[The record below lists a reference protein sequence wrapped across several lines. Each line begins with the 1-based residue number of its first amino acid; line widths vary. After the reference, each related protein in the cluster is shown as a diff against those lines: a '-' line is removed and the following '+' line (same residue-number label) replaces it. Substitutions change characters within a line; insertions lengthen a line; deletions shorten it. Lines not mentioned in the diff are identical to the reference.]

1 MEERFQNTLSIVVP
15 CFNEELVIDETV
27 KRLVELSN
35 ELKKHFSLYT
45 ELIFVNDGSNDGT
58 LLRLLENLQKYPE
71 LRVINFARNFGHQI
85 AVTAGMDASNGA
97 AVVLLDADLQDPPPV
112 IFDMVKLWKEEKYDV
127 VYATRLERK
136 GESIFKKMTAACF
149 YKLLYKLSDTPI
161 PLNTGDFRL
170 MSRRVVDVMNTMPEK
185 ERFIRGMVSWVG
197 FKQTSLPYKREERF
211 AGHTHYPFHKMLALA
226 LNGITSFSIKPLKL
240 ASFLGFLCS
249 ILAFVGLI
257 YALLLKLFTS
267 NWITGWTSLMLA
279 ILFLGGV
286 QLLCIGILGE
296 YLGRIFVSSKDRPLY
311 IVDKYYGYQNGHPR
325 VSRSPIID
333 YEKLNDN

>member
-1 MEERFQNTLSIVVP
+1 M
-15 CFNEELVIDETV
+15 
-27 KRLVELSN
+27 ELSN

-161 PLNTGDFRL
+161 PLNHGDF
-170 MSRRVVDVMNTMPEK
+170 
-185 ERFIRGMVSWVG
+185 
-197 FKQTSLPYKREERF
+197 
-211 AGHTHYPFHKMLALA
+211 
-226 LNGITSFSIKPLKL
+226 
-240 ASFLGFLCS
+240 
-249 ILAFVGLI
+249 
-257 YALLLKLFTS
+257 
-267 NWITGWTSLMLA
+267 
-279 ILFLGGV
+279 
-286 QLLCIGILGE
+286 
-296 YLGRIFVSSKDRPLY
+296 
-311 IVDKYYGYQNGHPR
+311 
-325 VSRSPIID
+325 
-333 YEKLNDN
+333 